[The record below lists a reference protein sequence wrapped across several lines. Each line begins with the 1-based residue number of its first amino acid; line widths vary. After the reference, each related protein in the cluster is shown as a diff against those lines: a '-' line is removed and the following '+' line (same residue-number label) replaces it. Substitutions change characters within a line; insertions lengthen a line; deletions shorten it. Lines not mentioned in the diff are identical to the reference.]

1 MPIKFKPD
9 SFEYEGRFGSRTQTR
24 IKNYIKSTPK
34 QELFEYI
41 NSPSSKPKIIQKCI
55 NELIRR
61 DIKIT
66 QTCLEQPNISSIVGT
81 LR

>member
-1 MPIKFKPD
+1 MPTKFRPD
-9 SFEYEGRFGSRTQTR
+9 SFEYEGRFGSRVAIR

-34 QELFEYI
+34 EELFEYI

-66 QTCLEQPNISSIVGT
+66 RTYLEQPNISSIVGK
-81 LR
+81 LI

>member
-9 SFEYEGRFGSRTQTR
+9 SFEYEGQFGSRTQTLV
-24 IKNYIKSTPK
+24 KNYIKSTPK
-34 QELFEYI
+34 EELFEYI
-41 NSPSSKPKIIQKCI
+41 NSSSSKPKIIQKCI

-61 DIKIT
+61 DIKIMRT
-66 QTCLEQPNISSIVGT
+66 YLEQPDISSIIGK

>member
-24 IKNYIKSTPK
+24 IKNYIKGTPK
-34 QELFEYI
+34 EELFEYI
-41 NSPSSKPKIIQKCI
+41 NSPSSKPKIVQKCM

-61 DIKIT
+61 DIKISRT
-66 QTCLEQPNISSIVGT
+66 YLEQPNMSSIVGS

>member
-1 MPIKFKPD
+1 MPTKFRPD
-9 SFEYEGRFGSRTQTR
+9 SFEYAGRFGSRKATR

-41 NSPSSKPKIIQKCI
+41 NSSSSKPKIIQKCM
-55 NELIRR
+55 NELTRR
-61 DIKIT
+61 GIKISRKY
-66 QTCLEQPNISSIVGT
+66 LEQPDISSIIGK

>member
-1 MPIKFKPD
+1 MPTKFKPD
-9 SFEYEGRFGSRTQTR
+9 NFEYEGQFGSRTQTLV
-24 IKNYIKSTPK
+24 KNYIKSTPK

-41 NSPSSKPKIIQKCI
+41 NSSSSKPKIVQKCM

-61 DIKIT
+61 GIRISRT
-66 QTCLEQPNISSIVGT
+66 YLEQPNISSIVGT

>member
-1 MPIKFKPD
+1 MPTKFKSD
-9 SFEYEGRFGSRTQTR
+9 SFEYGGQFGSRTQTLV
-24 IKNYIKSTPK
+24 KNYIKSTPK

-41 NSPSSKPKIIQKCI
+41 NSSSSKPKIIQKCM

-61 DIKIT
+61 GIKISRT
-66 QTCLEQPNISSIVGT
+66 YLEQPDLSSIIGK